1 MAQTKQKRFILRTI
15 ILSVLVFAIVYTI
28 YNNATKEKVEV
39 LGIGDE
45 APDFTLVDL
54 NGEEHRL
61 SDYKGQ
67 GVFLN
72 FWGTWCK
79 PCAKEMP
86 AMDRQYETFKEQ
98 GVQIL
103 AVNIAQSDFEVQ
115 QFASQYGLDFPIVI
129 DKTKSVMET
138 YNIKPLPT
146 TLLINP
152 DGKIKQIVRGEMTEQ
167 DIAGFMEQIRPE

>member
-1 MAQTKQKRFILRTI
+1 MAQTKQKRFLIRTLILTVLAVAI
-15 ILSVLVFAIVYTI
+15 IYTI
-28 YNNATKEKVEV
+28 YNNATKDKYEV
-39 LGIGDE
+39 LGVGDE

-86 AMDRQYETFKEQ
+86 AMDRQYEVFKDQ

-103 AVNIAQSDFEVQ
+103 AVNIAQSNFEVER
-115 QFASQYGLDFPIVI
+115 FADQYGLDFPIVI
-129 DKTKSVMET
+129 DKTKSVMEA
-138 YNIKPLPT
+138 YNIDPLPT

-152 DGKIKQIVRGEMTEQ
+152 EGEIEKIVRGEMTEQ
-167 DIAGFMEQIRPE
+167 DIALFMEQIRPE

>member
-1 MAQTKQKRFILRTI
+1 MARTKQKRLIIRTSILV
-15 ILSVLVFAIVYTI
+15 VLVAAIVYTI
-28 YNNATKEKVEV
+28 YTSATKEKIEV

-45 APDFTLVDL
+45 APNFKLVDL
-54 NGEEHRL
+54 DGEEHRL

-86 AMDRQYETFKEQ
+86 AMDRQYEVFKDQ
-98 GVQIL
+98 GVQTL

-115 QFASQYGLDFPIVI
+115 RFTDQYGLDFPVVI
-129 DKTKSVMET
+129 DKTKSVMEA
-138 YNIKPLPT
+138 YNINPLPT
-146 TLLINP
+146 TMLINSE
-152 DGKIKQIVRGEMTEQ
+152 GKIEKIITGEMTEQ
-167 DIAGFMEQIRPE
+167 DIASFMELIKPE

>member
-1 MAQTKQKRFILRTI
+1 MAQTKQKRFIMRTV
-15 ILSVLVFAIVYTI
+15 ILAVLVLAIVYTI
-28 YNNATKEKVEV
+28 FNNATKEKVAV
-39 LGIGDE
+39 LSIGDE

-79 PCAKEMP
+79 PCVKEMP
-86 AMDRQYETFKEQ
+86 AMDRQYEIYKEQ

-103 AVNIAQSDFEVQ
+103 AVNIAQSDFEVER
-115 QFASQYGLDFPIVI
+115 FASQYGLDFPIVI
-129 DKTKSVMET
+129 DKTKSVLEA
-138 YNIKPLPT
+138 YNIDPLPS

-152 DGKIKQIVRGEMTEQ
+152 DGKIEQIIRGEMTEQ